1 MRQGPE
7 DDLREEAIVE
17 TLSELDKWRR
27 RRDELQDELQ
37 KVDRQVSYYESL
49 AREMKRDVKPPR
61 VVDMLKALF
70 QF

>member
-1 MRQGPE
+1 MPHGR
-7 DDLREEAIVE
+7 DDELPREAILT

-27 RRDELQDELQ
+27 RRQELKEELE

-61 VVDMLKALF
+61 VADMLKALF
-70 QF
+70 NF